1 MCSFLPIGCFCLTL
15 TTTVKVGFM
24 KSHDQTTDM
33 VRAFMMNVLVY
44 RILKILDKEVGG
56 LDFDTCCTLIA
67 MCLSDK

>member
-1 MCSFLPIGCFCLTL
+1 
-15 TTTVKVGFM
+15 M

-33 VRAFMMNVLVY
+33 VRAFMMNVLVK
-44 RILKILDKEVGG
+44 RILEILDKEVGG